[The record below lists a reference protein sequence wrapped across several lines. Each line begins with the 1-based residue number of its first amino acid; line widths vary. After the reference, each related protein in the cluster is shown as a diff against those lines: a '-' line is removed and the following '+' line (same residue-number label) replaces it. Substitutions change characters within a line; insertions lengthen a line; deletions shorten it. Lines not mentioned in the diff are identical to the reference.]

1 MRCRAQKNVIKR
13 RKSNNWSLPDKIS
26 EQEALVYKVT
36 GTINEKN
43 QEKCINQERNIT
55 MQNIE
60 REAGRLYHA
69 SNGRFLFQGI
79 DAE

>member
-43 QEKCINQERNIT
+43 QEKYINQERNIT
-55 MQNIE
+55 MQNSE
-60 REAGRLYHA
+60 REARRLYHA
-69 SNGRFLFQGI
+69 SNSRFLFQGI
-79 DAE
+79 NAE